1 MLFTNPAVL
10 DDPKDFIESYAA
22 IRTGM
27 ASEAFGFM
35 VRAFLE
41 YERTQGINTLV
52 LREEVPILVFLSG
65 SLVYPEII
73 RRTNSSAGY
82 FPVLGFKAAQS
93 KIYANNPPGSVTI
106 KRAVFVLTQV
116 EYNLYAYYNIVHGFL
131 DPSSIRL
138 DQPDFTNIVN
148 GIGVFGAYTENTLV
162 YDLKPGIW

>member
-1 MLFTNPAVL
+1 MLFTNPVVL
-10 DDPKDFIESYAA
+10 DDPKDFLDSYAA
-22 IRTGM
+22 IRTDM
-27 ASEAFGFM
+27 APEAFGFM

-41 YERTQGINTLV
+41 YERTQGVDTLI
-52 LREEVPILVFLSG
+52 LREEVPIQIISG
-65 SLVYPEII
+65 SFVYPEII

-93 KIYANNPPGSVTI
+93 RIYANNPPGSVTI

-148 GIGVFGAYTENTLV
+148 GVGVFGAYTENTLV